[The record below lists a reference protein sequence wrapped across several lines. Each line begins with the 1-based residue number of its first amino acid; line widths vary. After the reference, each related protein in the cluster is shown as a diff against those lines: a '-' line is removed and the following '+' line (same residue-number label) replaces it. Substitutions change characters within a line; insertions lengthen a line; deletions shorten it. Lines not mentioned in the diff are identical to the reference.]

1 MTARRP
7 APPAASGG
15 GITAWASRLLCWLR
29 PPRVLRPTRE
39 GWWFIAAAFTLGL
52 AATNTGNNLLYL
64 LFAMLLGFITISGF
78 LSEQVHRGLS
88 VHRVQPRVVHAGAP
102 AYFGLAVENRK
113 GRVPSFS
120 LHLEEVDPASGAL
133 RRHYILRLGPGE
145 STTRVYPLVF
155 PRRGLH
161 RLSGYRVWTRFPFGL
176 FTKATR
182 LREAE
187 EVLVLPAVYPLLGAA
202 AGSPWGA
209 GQRPQPRRGQG
220 AELHALR
227 DFRPGDDPRLVHW
240 KSTARLGRLILRE
253 LEDEETS
260 RLRLVLVDPSPG
272 AAEDAVE
279 RDISLAASLAAHW
292 VGRGHEVQLV
302 LPDRETPWGS
312 DPRHLRQI
320 LESLAR
326 FRPLPGRPPRQRDRV
341 SAAATDVW
349 ITPGLGAAR
358 GPVPTP
364 PGPAGPVPRRTPTT
378 GPDP

>member
-1 MTARRP
+1 MTAGRP
-7 APPAASGG
+7 APPAPPRA
-15 GITAWASRLLCWLR
+15 GIAAWALRLLRWFR

-39 GWWFIAAAFTLGL
+39 GWWFIAAAFALGL

-88 VHRVQPRVVHAGAP
+88 VRRVLPRAVHAGAP
-102 AYFGLAVENRK
+102 AYFGLALENRK
-113 GRVPSFS
+113 RRVPSFS
-120 LHLEEVDPASGAL
+120 LHLEEADPASGAL
-133 RRHYILRLGPGE
+133 QRHYLLRLGPGE
-145 STTRVYPLVF
+145 SSTRMYPLVF

-161 RLSGYRVWTRFPFGL
+161 RLPGYRLWTRFPFGL

-182 LREAE
+182 LRESA
-187 EVLVLPAVYPLLGAA
+187 EVLVLPAIYPLLGAA

-209 GQRPQPRRGQG
+209 GERPQPRRGQG

-227 DFRPGDDPRLVHW
+227 DFRPGDDPRLIHW

-253 LEDEETS
+253 LEDEEAS

-272 AAEDAVE
+272 ATEDAVE

-326 FRPLPGRPPRQRDRV
+326 FRPLPGRPPRQPGGLP
-341 SAAATDVW
+341 AAATDVR
-349 ITPGLGAAR
+349 IAPGVGAAR
-358 GPVPTP
+358 GATPTF
-364 PGPAGPVPRRTPTT
+364 PGGPRALRPAGPV
-378 GPDP
+378 